1 VAEARK
7 EKLMDIVFL
16 VSTAEGGKFL
26 LPLVQ
31 SCRRAGCTFGAFF
44 THEGV
49 LGLKDLALNRAL
61 EHAARSVAC
70 EESWHRFCGEAPCP
84 AERGSQTVNSAMMGE
99 ARRVVSL

>member
-1 VAEARK
+1 
-7 EKLMDIVFL
+7 VFL

-49 LGLKDLALNRAL
+49 LGLKDPALNRAL

-70 EESWHRFCGEAPCP
+70 EESWHRFCGEALCP

>member
-1 VAEARK
+1 
-7 EKLMDIVFL
+7 MDIVFL

-49 LGLKDLALNRAL
+49 LGLKDPALNRAL
-61 EHAARSVAC
+61 EYAARSVAC
-70 EESWHRFCGEAPCP
+70 EESWHRFCGEALCP
-84 AERGSQTVNSAMMGE
+84 AERGSQTSNSAMMGE
-99 ARRVVSL
+99 ARRIVSL